1 MDANKEYYCMRKQ
14 KVLWSCDSMENL
26 SSFLKDKSILIL
38 NKYHVNLQEEISTLL
53 VEQKCRE
60 IKIQKRKLKEI
71 PNVNC
76 LKIYLLS
83 SRKKGYFLRTDL
95 TEVPLTIYI
104 WKWMVELMVAR
115 AIP

>member
-1 MDANKEYYCMRKQ
+1 
-14 KVLWSCDSMENL
+14 MENL

-38 NKYHVNLQEEISTLL
+38 NKHNVNLQEEISTLL

-60 IKIQKRKLKEI
+60 IKIEKRKLKEI

-83 SRKKGYFLRTDL
+83 SRKKAIFSGL
-95 TEVPLTIYI
+95 T
-104 WKWMVELMVAR
+104 
-115 AIP
+115 